1 MLFYAQALIKPNVL
15 LAFSNVKTT
24 ATVLTKAS
32 FVMVMMIVRITLM
45 KRTVVSPTYFIL
57 MLLAYTF
64 CSN

>member
-1 MLFYAQALIKPNVL
+1 MFFYAQALIKPNVL
-15 LAFSNVKTT
+15 LAFSNVKPT